1 MGSNGGEARSK
12 VSLCLLSRERIRAG
26 RLLRNGHK
34 VCSLPAGCKE
44 PEREREREGAGG
56 GEPDSEVRK
65 QRHKEEKSS
74 EVSMTFDDEQITRIN
89 VSRGRFCK
97 AGDALNLDVS
107 LCCSAAFVQV
117 QMSRFLS
124 SQCVI

>member
-1 MGSNGGEARSK
+1 MWDQTPGKRGAKWLS
-12 VSLCLLSRERIRAG
+12 VSLSRERIKAG

-44 PEREREREGAGG
+44 PERERAGG

-74 EVSMTFDDEQITRIN
+74 EVSMTFDAITPTNHRN
-89 VSRGRFCK
+89 QCEPRTFLQSRRCVKPGCVSVLQRYVCS
-97 AGDALNLDVS
+97 VS
-107 LCCSAAFVQV
+107 VV
-117 QMSRFLS
+117 
-124 SQCVI
+124 